1 MFSSRRLV
9 LCCAL
14 AFGPALAW
22 ADQPPGV
29 VPNTAATAEAAPAKP
44 NPSVALVA
52 DLAQDTLQELATAK
66 LEAVHV
72 LAGANDTRLER
83 ALQEA
88 LVTALFEKKVQLL
101 DAPQKGGPS
110 LRVVAFATPAS
121 DTERENMLQKGVS
134 IVKNVLVADPR
145 IGLVTRPFM
154 RDNKKP
160 VDATLL
166 VTVSLV
172 RDNHITTRK
181 TTAYTLP
188 GSEPLAQWGLANF

>member
-1 MFSSRRLV
+1 MYSSRHLA

-14 AFGPALAW
+14 AFGPALTW
-22 ADQPPGV
+22 ADHSPAAFPDN
-29 VPNTAATAEAAPAKP
+29 PATADIVPANP

-52 DLAQDTLQELATAK
+52 DLAHDTLQELAAAK

-101 DAPQKGGPS
+101 DAPQKGVPS

-166 VTVSLV
+166 VTVSLI
-172 RDNHITTRK
+172 RENRIATRK

-188 GSEPLAQWGLANF
+188 GSEPLAQWGLGSF